1 MKKTDWTSM
10 KTLFLSKAYLF
21 TTIEPRDAGLFY
33 GRKKR
38 LDSQPNKNQY
48 LFLKRRKYIMNS
60 DKYSFFLSKKQYLNI
75 NKSIDKYSLYLIF
88 LML

>member
-10 KTLFLSKAYLF
+10 KILFLSDSIQFIATK
-21 TTIEPRDAGLFY
+21 PRSAGLFY

-75 NKSIDKYSLYLIF
+75 NKSMDKYSLYLIF
-88 LML
+88 IML